1 MTSGEDMVV
10 RDEGWRSRTL
20 LVGSL
25 LGAVTGLG
33 VAMLLV
39 KRAER
44 QGGEM
49 RLSTGE
55 GMRLGLLV
63 LGMLRQVADL
73 ATPDE
78 EE

>member
-1 MTSGEDMVV
+1 MTV
-10 RDEGWRSRTL
+10 RDGAWRSKTL
-20 LVGSL
+20 LIGGL
-25 LGAVTGLG
+25 LGALTGIG
-33 VAMLLV
+33 IAMLLV

-49 RLSTGE
+49 KLSTGE
-55 GMRLGLLV
+55 GMRLGLLI

-73 ATPDE
+73 ASPDE